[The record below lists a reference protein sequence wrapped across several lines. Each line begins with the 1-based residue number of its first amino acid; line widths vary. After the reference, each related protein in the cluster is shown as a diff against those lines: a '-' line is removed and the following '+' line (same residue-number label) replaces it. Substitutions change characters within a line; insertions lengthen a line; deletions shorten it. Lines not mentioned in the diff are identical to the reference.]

1 MAGADAMG
9 SEVTGIDSVLDFWF
23 GQRPLDAEALKEAS
37 RRWFASD
44 PEGDRALADRFAAL
58 HAAALR
64 GELDA
69 WAETATG
76 RLALILV
83 LDQFSRNLYRGRSQA
98 FAADPKALALTLDG
112 LERGLDAELGAI
124 ERAFFYMPLQ
134 HAESTEIQAL
144 SVRQFEAL
152 AAEDTAEHL
161 RATLAGYAE
170 FAHQH
175 AEIVANF
182 GRFPHRNAAMGR
194 ESTDAEQAFLA
205 AGATRFG
212 Q

>member
-1 MAGADAMG
+1 MANADARD
-9 SEVTGIDSVLDFWF
+9 SDATGIDSVLDFWF
-23 GQRPLDAEALKEAS
+23 GQAPLDADALKAAS
-37 RRWFASD
+37 RRWFASK
-44 PEGDRALADRFAAL
+44 PEADRALADRFAAL

-69 WAETATG
+69 WAATATG

-83 LDQFSRNLYRGRSQA
+83 LDQFSRNLNRGRPQA

-112 LERGLDAELGAI
+112 LERGLDAELDPI

-134 HAESTEIQAL
+134 HAESAEIQAL

-152 AAEDTAEHL
+152 AAEDTAAHL

-170 FAHQH
+170 FARQH
-175 AEIVANF
+175 AEIVAKF

-194 ESTDAEQAFLA
+194 EPTDAEQAYLA
-205 AGATRFG
+205 SGATRFG